1 MTVSLVIRN
10 PSYPLSQAAFG
21 RALRTGHGRAWTQVF
36 EHGADGLADTLLEF
50 AVMCPLF
57 DSQCEDERG
66 DWIAQLIIHSGLE
79 RQAIDRIAESVN
91 QPSTESLFWNREHRA
106 QVLLEFAKNSI
117 PRARELVYK
126 SLAKNHESDD
136 VIGAEEIIELDGK
149 EGLEFVATQ
158 LGKWLA
164 EDPNWS
170 VKGDILIKFDEMAG
184 KGAGRKILQSA
195 AIQHYAI
202 ARYLSAL
209 EENDRRSDRRT
220 FKLPKAIKKELRS
233 TGQKRVRNMAVEEI
247 ISTIRNR
254 EPNSRSLL
262 LSWVRKAE
270 EQGQRQVFEALLEEN
285 DPSLIQLFFQA
296 FAPRGFPSFH
306 EKLLDWIDHP
316 EKYVRHHLLK
326 ALSKTPDPRIRQ
338 LAIARLESEA
348 VCYPFIELF
357 TRNYQP
363 GDHQHIENALRMYS
377 DENDLHW
384 QICDIINVFES
395 NRLPEGVRSMLF
407 SYEFSPCTNCRLKA
421 VRWLYEMGVAPEWVL
436 EESRHDGSREIRAFV
451 NGIQR

>member
-1 MTVSLVIRN
+1 MTVSLDIRN

-50 AVMCPLF
+50 AVMCPVF
-57 DSQCEDERG
+57 DTQCEDERG
-66 DWIAQLIIHSGLE
+66 DWIAQLIIHSGL
-79 RQAIDRIAESVN
+79 QHHAIDRIADSIN
-91 QPSTESLFWNREHRA
+91 HPPIDSLFWSRAHRA
-106 QVLLEFAKNSI
+106 QVLLEFAKQSV
-117 PRARELVYK
+117 PRARELVYR
-126 SLAKNHESDD
+126 SLARDTETDD
-136 VIGAEEIIELDGK
+136 VIGAEEIVELDGK
-149 EGLEFVATQ
+149 EGLEIVAAE
-158 LGKWLA
+158 LGKWLE

-170 VKGDILIKFDEMAG
+170 ANNNILYKFDEVAG
-184 KGAGRKILQSA
+184 KGAGLKVLQDA
-195 AIQHYAI
+195 AIHNFEI
-202 ARYLSAL
+202 ARYLAAL
-209 EENDRRSDRRT
+209 EDDTREIGAQDFGL
-220 FKLPKAIKKELRS
+220 FKTSKKRPNRIR
-233 TGQKRVRNMAVEEI
+233 QKRVRQFTAQEI
-247 ISTIRNR
+247 LSQLRSN
-254 EPNSRSLL
+254 EPNSVSLL
-262 LSWVRKAE
+262 MSWMRKTDD
-270 EQGQRQVFEALLEEN
+270 RNRRIVFDALLHET
-285 DPSLIQLFFQA
+285 DPSRIQTLLRVFM
-296 FAPRGFPSFH
+296 PLGFPIFN
-306 EKLLDWIDHP
+306 EKLLEWVDHP
-316 EKYVRHHLLK
+316 ERYVRHFLLQ

-338 LAIARLESEA
+338 LAIARLESEV

-384 QICDIINVFES
+384 QICDIINVFEF
-395 NRLPEGVRSMLF
+395 NRFPEGVRSMLF